1 MFSVWN
7 LSPWNL
13 DPFGSKCVPF
23 PFPQA
28 AAYTRGEGKGEGGC
42 IGAGKGVVGSQ
53 GWAGRHPPLPEVSIE
68 QPVGESLATDPD
80 PLQNPIAAKLV

>member
-1 MFSVWN
+1 M
-7 LSPWNL
+7 
-13 DPFGSKCVPF
+13 CAF
-23 PFPQA
+23 PIPSGCCLHP
-28 AAYTRGEGKGEGGC
+28 REGKGEGGC
-42 IGAGKGVVGSQ
+42 IGAGRGVVGNQ